1 MLASQ
6 RCDIELH
13 IGLAKTG
20 TTAVQAYLAANR
32 RILLEEHRTLF
43 PRSLGRQLSSH
54 LAAACQQSARPD
66 DLRKKR
72 GLLTP
77 AAVDGYRE
85 DLAARLAE
93 EIDRERPERLV
104 ISCEHFTSR
113 LHSDAELACLKS
125 FLSPFTRSIRV
136 WIYLRRQ
143 DELIRSAYTTAIR
156 NGGTAPFRWPG
167 AGRERPDLHF
177 DRLLDR
183 WAREFSE
190 QAINVR
196 LYDRSRLARNDIV
209 ADFCDALALPDNLNR
224 PEVESNVS
232 LDKQSLDFLRAFN
245 AHVPYFNGDT
255 VNRARGDI
263 NRAVDDYEGRASQAF
278 SPVGADAFYA
288 RFVAGNRHVRQ
299 RFLSGSHDL
308 PQDLF
313 EKPGAAAQAESEASL
328 CHERIMAI
336 TAHIWT
342 HAQNE
347 LQREQARSSTLMA
360 KLALEQG
367 EVARAQQLLS
377 AVIERDP
384 DFAGAWSVLAEL
396 AKHRGDRRAAREH
409 ARRAAE
415 LAAIGNAD
423 PGRRPRD

>member
-1 MLASQ
+1 MLAAR

-32 RILLEEHRTLF
+32 RVLLERHNTLF
-43 PRSLGRQLSSH
+43 PLSLGRQLSSN

-77 AAVDGYRE
+77 AAVDRYRE
-85 DLAARLAE
+85 ELAVRLAE

-113 LHSDAELACLKS
+113 LHGDAELACLKS
-125 FLSPFTRSIRV
+125 FLRPFMRSIRV
-136 WIYLRRQ
+136 WVYLRRQ

-156 NGGTAPFRWPG
+156 NGGTAPFRWPD

-177 DRLLDR
+177 DRLIDR
-183 WAREFSE
+183 WTREFPE
-190 QAINVR
+190 EAVHVR
-196 LYDRSRLARNDIV
+196 LYDRSRLAGNDIV
-209 ADFCDALALPDNLNR
+209 TDFCDALALPGNLER
-224 PEVESNVS
+224 PEAKSNVS
-232 LDKQSLDFLRAFN
+232 LDARSLDFLRRFN

-263 NRAVDDYEGRASQAF
+263 NRAVDDYEERASQAF
-278 SPVGADAFYA
+278 NPMGADAFYA

-299 RFLSGSHDL
+299 RFLSERQDL
-308 PQDLF
+308 PEDLF
-313 EKPGAAAQAESEASL
+313 EKPAAPAQAEPDVSL
-328 CHERIMAI
+328 PGDRIMAM

-347 LQREQARSSTLMA
+347 LQREQARSTTLMA
-360 KLALEQG
+360 QLALERGQV
-367 EVARAQQLLS
+367 ERAQRLLA
-377 AVIERDP
+377 AVVERDP

-396 AKHRGDRRAAREH
+396 AKRQGDRSTARKH

-415 LAAIGNAD
+415 LASARSAD
-423 PGRRPRD
+423 PARSPGR